1 MSCEYAKERN
11 LLKFSSFACFCFAA
25 LGVGIGLWAGS
36 MAIVFDGAYSLV
48 SLFLSLMALGAT
60 VYISNGTAKNG
71 KSGQCV
77 SAQKAAVIESLVV
90 LIKGLAVSV
99 VCVVSFASA
108 FGAMFNGGREV
119 NAGFALIFGVVNLV
133 GCMLCYQ
140 FVKKN
145 AGKQPSTIL
154 KAEASQWLM
163 DTVISAAVLVGFI
176 VAAGLMEAG
185 FTEYAIYA
193 DPIMVILASVYFATV
208 PVKMVG
214 DSTKRLWSIY
224 QQQDSVSGH
233 RVLA

>member
-60 VYISNGTAKNG
+60 VYIGNGTGKNR
-71 KSGQCV
+71 KSGKRV
-77 SAQKAAVIESLVV
+77 SAQKAEVIESLVV

-108 FGAMFNGGREV
+108 FEAMFNGGREV
-119 NAGFALIFGVVNLV
+119 NAGSALIFGVVNLV
-133 GCMLCYQ
+133 GCFVCYF
-140 FVKKN
+140 FVKSR
-145 AGKQPSTIL
+145 AGKQASTIL
-154 KAEASQWLM
+154 KAETSQWLM

-176 VAAGLMEAG
+176 IAASMMASGYA
-185 FTEYAIYA
+185 EYAVYA

-214 DSTKRLWSIY
+214 DSTKRLWAIY
-224 QQQDSVSGH
+224 QEDNTMSGQ
-233 RVLA
+233 RLLA